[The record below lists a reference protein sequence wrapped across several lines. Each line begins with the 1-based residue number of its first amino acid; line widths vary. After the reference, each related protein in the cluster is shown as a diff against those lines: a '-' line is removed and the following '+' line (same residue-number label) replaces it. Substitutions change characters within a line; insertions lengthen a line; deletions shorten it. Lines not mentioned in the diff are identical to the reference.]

1 MRANTIP
8 PFATFKIFAT
18 CRWRRRP
25 LTYRTVDET
34 ACGWH
39 GTVMTEVVIETD
51 QLSLR
56 QARER
61 VCSSVKPSATD
72 ELQVVE
78 TILRSAGY
86 DVVTY
91 LGGDQLEEKLVK
103 SQPDVVLQVPRK
115 SILPRPYC
123 HYLIAPTVKPEMKRS
138 RKRL

>member
-1 MRANTIP
+1 MPSAPWT
-8 PFATFKIFAT
+8 
-18 CRWRRRP
+18 

-61 VCSSVKPSATD
+61 VRSSVQPRDDAYS

-78 TILRSAGY
+78 TI
-86 DVVTY
+86 

-103 SQPDVVLQVPRK
+103 SQPDVVLQVPQK
-115 SILPRPYC
+115 SILPRP
-123 HYLIAPTVKPEMKRS
+123 
-138 RKRL
+138 

>member
-1 MRANTIP
+1 MGALE
-8 PFATFKIFAT
+8 
-18 CRWRRRP
+18 P

-34 ACGWH
+34 ARGWH
-39 GTVMTEVVIETD
+39 GTAMTEVVIETD

-56 QARER
+56 RARER
-61 VCSSVKPSATD
+61 VRSSLKPRDDAYS

-115 SILPRPYC
+115 SILPRP
-123 HYLIAPTVKPEMKRS
+123 
-138 RKRL
+138 

>member
-18 CRWRRRP
+18 CRRRPRP

-34 ACGWH
+34 KCGWH

-61 VCSSVKPSATD
+61 VCSSVKPRPTWRTQRQNATGGLRPMPKVMVVD
-72 ELQVVE
+72 DAHSELTVVE
-78 TILRSAGY
+78 TIP
-86 DVVTY
+86 T
-91 LGGDQLEEKLVK
+91 
-103 SQPDVVLQVPRK
+103 LQG
-115 SILPRPYC
+115 
-123 HYLIAPTVKPEMKRS
+123 TT
-138 RKRL
+138 